1 MWFARVLEAAVVV
14 SASVTVVAGQ
24 RAVAGGTLVSVAGV
38 AAILTASVLLT
49 LLRLRMVLP
58 ARITRGNT
66 IDDSA
71 AVLSSSSAMPKGP
84 RSTMIVLGS
93 GGHTT
98 EMLRMVG
105 ALDRDAYFPRTYVC
119 ADTDRMSSSKLA
131 TAEADGDYVLRLIPR
146 AREVRQSVLGT
157 ALASSRA
164 LVASAMVV
172 LTEMP
177 DVILTNG
184 PGTCVPICVA
194 AYIPRILGWKHIQIV

>member
-1 MWFARVLEAAVVV
+1 MWFVRVLEAVVVV
-14 SASVTVVAGQ
+14 SASVAVVAGQ
-24 RAVAGGTLVSVAGV
+24 RAVAGGAMMSVAGV
-38 AAILTASVLLT
+38 AAVVAAVVLLT

-58 ARITRGNT
+58 ARIRCGESV
-66 IDDSA
+66 DDSA
-71 AVLSSSSAMPKGP
+71 TALNSAAMPKGP

-98 EMLRMVG
+98 EMLRMVES
-105 ALDRDAYFPRTYVC
+105 LDRDAYSPRTYVC

-131 TAEADGDYVLRLIPR
+131 TAESEGGYVLRLIPR

-157 ALASSRA
+157 TLASCRA
-164 LVASAMVV
+164 LVASVMIV

-194 AYIPRILGWKHIQIV
+194 AYIPRILGWKHIHVV